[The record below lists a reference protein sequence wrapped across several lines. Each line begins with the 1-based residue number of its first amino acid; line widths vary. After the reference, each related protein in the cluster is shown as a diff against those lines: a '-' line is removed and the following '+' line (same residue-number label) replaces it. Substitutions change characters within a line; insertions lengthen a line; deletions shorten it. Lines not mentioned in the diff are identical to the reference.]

1 MLTNFIKPSDVK
13 FHKIPVR
20 DSQAVTLET
29 DGQTWQHDSTFFK
42 LHIATCQKKG
52 KSA

>member
-13 FHKIPVR
+13 FHKIPFR

-29 DGQTWQHDSTFFK
+29 DGETWQYDSTFFTF
-42 LHIATCQKKG
+42 HIATHTHTHKT
-52 KSA
+52 A

>member
-1 MLTNFIKPSDVK
+1 MLTHFIKPSDVK
-13 FHKIPVR
+13 FHKIQFR

-29 DGQTWQHDSTFFK
+29 DGWTWQHDSTFFK
-42 LHIATCQKKG
+42 HHVANMPKKG